1 MALFTDSDVVTL
13 DDLLQFESSLVQ
25 ITSTH
30 GVDVLTKIKLATAEI
45 SDKLLLALL
54 QAGAS
59 DPQWSTRNK
68 IGLSTVVVSPAI
80 YRWLCFDSLAR
91 IFAEAYNVQLNTRF
105 QGKWTE
111 YQQQSTRAANMVLA
125 SGVGIVSR
133 PLSKPEPPTI
143 EQSNGTISI
152 PALFVQTT
160 WSDSTGNESALS
172 SITGAVLGGAS
183 SVEVAVT
190 DSPNTVPK
198 AAVGWNVYVS
208 EVQQGLTRQN
218 STPIA
223 IGMPWQMPGEGLIAG
238 ARHTS
243 GQDPDV
249 TVPFSRRWM
258 RG

>member
-30 GVDVLTKIKLATAEI
+30 GVDVSTKVKLATAEI
-45 SDKLLLALL
+45 SDKPLLALL
-54 QAGAS
+54 QAGPS

-80 YRWLCFDSLAR
+80 YRWLCFDSLSR

-133 PLSKPEPPTI
+133 PLSKPGLPTI
-143 EQSNGTISI
+143 TQSSGSLGI
-152 PALFVQTT
+152 PALFVQAT
-160 WSDSTGNESALS
+160 WTDSVGNEGALS
-172 SITGAVLGGAS
+172 NINGAILGGAS
-183 SVEVAVT
+183 SVEVAVA
-190 DSPNTVPK
+190 DAPNTILQT
-198 AAVGWNVYVS
+198 AIGWNVYAS
-208 EVQQGLTRQN
+208 QVQQGLTRQN
-218 STPIA
+218 ASPIP
-223 IGMPWQMPGEGLIAG
+223 IGVSWQVPAEGLIAG
-238 ARHTS
+238 TNPTN
-243 GQDPDV
+243 GQDPEM
-249 TVPFSRRWM
+249 TVSFSRRWM